1 MYYTKHFEISLLSH
15 RDGTGYIDHVRN
27 KSENV
32 YTLYIEA
39 AKYLMQDIFFTEIT
53 EINYSLY

>member
-1 MYYTKHFEISLLSH
+1 MHYTKHFEISLLPR
-15 RDGTGYIDHVRN
+15 RDSTGYIGNVRN